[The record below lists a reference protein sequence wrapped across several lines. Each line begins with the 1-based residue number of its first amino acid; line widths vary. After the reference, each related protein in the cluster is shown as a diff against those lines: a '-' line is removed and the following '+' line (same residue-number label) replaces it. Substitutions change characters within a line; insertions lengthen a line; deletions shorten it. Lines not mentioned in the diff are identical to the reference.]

1 MRLIDADA
9 LMEALGITDMDCEMC
24 ELQSGYGYYC
34 SRSND
39 FIDACIAIEQAP
51 TIDLV
56 RCEECRYLKHD
67 ADYQWCGMIGVGCEK
82 VDDDYCSYGERDERT
97 L

>member
-9 LMEALGITDMDCEMC
+9 LIPSYAVAYSMTNNRWHM
-24 ELQSGYGYYC
+24 YV
-34 SRSND
+34 N
-39 FIDACIAIEQAP
+39 IETINSAP
-51 TIDLV
+51 TIDAVEVV
-56 RCEECRYLKHD
+56 RCRECRYLKHD

-82 VDDDYCSYGERDERT
+82 VDDDYCSYGERNERT